1 MVLHLSD
8 SAAVSSSSSEIS
20 ALFSSIPGSAFVGV
34 TLTPSPRSSTTSD
47 SSTQIVS
54 TPSAAPTGSISRS
67 SAVFTCPD
75 DDGTYYTDQNGNG
88 YQIQCNTNAASR
100 KRGLPQHG
108 LHGFAMN
115 REPISRV
122 PITSNTQPDFASC
135 VSSCRNVASCVGT
148 SYVVTTSL
156 CTYLSTFTSGGADT
170 GTNVAFP
177 ANIACPNLNGFSH
190 LDYSGS
196 EYGILCN
203 QSYPAS
209 SNITTQSGYIS
220 LATCSNA
227 CSYSANCLAS
237 SFVNGQCTF
246 VSNLNSN
253 TTPGQNL
260 PGAVVLVLLQSRVVE
275 VISSTESTSRST
287 SFSVVQGLPT
297 AAAATY
303 FYSCAIELVIS
314 LVKLIILEFAD
325 IEIIVSSFTGKQFL
339 LGVYQRHI
347 QSTYYELRFDQ

>member
-1 MVLHLSD
+1 
-8 SAAVSSSSSEIS
+8 
-20 ALFSSIPGSAFVGV
+20 
-34 TLTPSPRSSTTSD
+34 
-47 SSTQIVS
+47 
-54 TPSAAPTGSISRS
+54 
-67 SAVFTCPD
+67 
-75 DDGTYYTDQNGNG
+75 
-88 YQIQCNTNAASR
+88 
-100 KRGLPQHG
+100 
-108 LHGFAMN
+108 MN

-135 VSSCRNVASCVGT
+135 VNSCRNVASCVGT

-156 CTYLSTFTSGGADT
+156 CTYFSTFTSVGADT

-177 ANIACPNLNGFSH
+177 ANIACPNLNGFSY
-190 LDYSGS
+190 LDYSGL

-209 SNITTQSGYIS
+209 SNITTQSGYTS

-253 TTPGQNL
+253 TSPGQNL
-260 PGAVVLVLLQSRVVE
+260 PGAVVLVLLQSRVVD
-275 VISSTESTSRST
+275 VISSTGSTSRST

-297 AAAATY
+297 AAAAVQKGSNPYNAVASAWVGGIEVLDCLHVDDHNNHHYSIACSNIELVGLQTY

-339 LGVYQRHI
+339 GFYQRRT

>member
-1 MVLHLSD
+1 
-8 SAAVSSSSSEIS
+8 
-20 ALFSSIPGSAFVGV
+20 
-34 TLTPSPRSSTTSD
+34 
-47 SSTQIVS
+47 
-54 TPSAAPTGSISRS
+54 
-67 SAVFTCPD
+67 
-75 DDGTYYTDQNGNG
+75 
-88 YQIQCNTNAASR
+88 
-100 KRGLPQHG
+100 
-108 LHGFAMN
+108 MN

-135 VSSCRNVASCVGT
+135 VNSCRNVASCVGT

-156 CTYLSTFTSGGADT
+156 CTYFSTFTSVGADT

-177 ANIACPNLNGFSH
+177 ANIACPNLNGFSY

-209 SNITTQSGYIS
+209 SNITTQSGYTS

-260 PGAVVLVLLQSRVVE
+260 PGAVVLVLLQSRVVD
-275 VISSTESTSRST
+275 VISSTGSTSRST

-297 AAAATY
+297 AAAAVQKGSNPYNAVASAWVGCGNAFWQPRCATAATTSAGIEVLNCVHAY
-303 FYSCAIELVIS
+303 DDNHYYSIACTNIELVDLQTHFDSCATKLVINF
-314 LVKLIILEFAD
+314 VKLIILEFVD
-325 IEIIVSSFTGKQFL
+325 IEIIVSSFTSKQS

>member
-1 MVLHLSD
+1 
-8 SAAVSSSSSEIS
+8 
-20 ALFSSIPGSAFVGV
+20 
-34 TLTPSPRSSTTSD
+34 
-47 SSTQIVS
+47 
-54 TPSAAPTGSISRS
+54 
-67 SAVFTCPD
+67 
-75 DDGTYYTDQNGNG
+75 
-88 YQIQCNTNAASR
+88 
-100 KRGLPQHG
+100 
-108 LHGFAMN
+108 MN

-135 VSSCRNVASCVGT
+135 VNSCRNVASCVGT

-156 CTYLSTFTSGGADT
+156 CTYFSTFTSVGADT

-177 ANIACPNLNGFSH
+177 ANIACPNLNGSSY

-209 SNITTQSGYIS
+209 SNITTQSGYTS

-260 PGAVVLVLLQSRVVE
+260 PGAVVLVLLQSRVVD
-275 VISSTESTSRST
+275 VISSTGSTSRST

-297 AAAATY
+297 AAAAVQKGSNPY
-303 FYSCAIELVIS
+303 NAVASAWVGGIEVLNCVHAYDDNNHYYSIACTNIELVDLQTHFDSCATELAINF
-314 LVKLIILEFAD
+314 LKLIILESVD
-325 IEIIVSSFTGKQFL
+325 IEIIVSSFTGKQS

-347 QSTYYELRFDQ
+347 QSTYYELRFHQ

>member
-1 MVLHLSD
+1 MQHH
-8 SAAVSSSSSEIS
+8 E
-20 ALFSSIPGSAFVGV
+20 
-34 TLTPSPRSSTTSD
+34 
-47 SSTQIVS
+47 
-54 TPSAAPTGSISRS
+54 
-67 SAVFTCPD
+67 
-75 DDGTYYTDQNGNG
+75 
-88 YQIQCNTNAASR
+88 

-135 VSSCRNVASCVGT
+135 VNSCRNVASCVGT

-156 CTYLSTFTSGGADT
+156 CTYFSTFTSVGADT

-177 ANIACPNLNGFSH
+177 ANIACPNLNGFSY

-209 SNITTQSGYIS
+209 SNITTQSGNTS

-260 PGAVVLVLLQSRVVE
+260 PGAVVLVLLQSRVVD
-275 VISSTESTSRST
+275 VISSTGSTSRST
-287 SFSVVQGLPT
+287 SFSVVRGLPT
-297 AAAATY
+297 AAAAVQKGSNPY
-303 FYSCAIELVIS
+303 NAVASAWVGCGNAFWQPRCATAATTSAVSRFSTVYTPTTTTTTTTPSPVQTLSSSVSRPTSTAVPPSSSSMLSSSLSSSSPTSRSSSAAS
-314 LVKLIILEFAD
+314 LVSSPSASTSVTSRAPTTSF
-325 IEIIVSSFTGKQFL
+325 VSTSSSATSSLNCSSKNL
-339 LGVYQRHI
+339 LGLLPLGC
-347 QSTYYELRFDQ
+347 T